1 VSIDS
6 SDTYAYCGTRT
17 GDVLEIFIDKAT
29 FKRVGPINRIFTA
42 GISSIISSF
51 GKSLIVGAGDGTVAK
66 INKKTMNIEE

>member
-1 VSIDS
+1 M
-6 SDTYAYCGTRT
+6 
-17 GDVLEIFIDKAT
+17 EIFIDKAA
-29 FKRVGPINRIFTA
+29 FKRVGPINRIFTG